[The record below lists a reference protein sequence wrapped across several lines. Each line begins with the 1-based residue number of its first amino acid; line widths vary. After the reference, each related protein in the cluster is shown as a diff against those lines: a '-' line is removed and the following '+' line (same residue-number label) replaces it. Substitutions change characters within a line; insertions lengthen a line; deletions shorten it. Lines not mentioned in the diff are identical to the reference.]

1 MKRMK
6 KTLIFCMSILTITFL
21 FIAAFESYA
30 NDKKLCEEWC
40 SQHKELC
47 QKCSDKAG
55 CGIGYQAIVTFK
67 SDKDP
72 WHACKGDETNKEACA
87 KWCNANKPKCVRC
100 ADHIGC
106 DIGYERLISFRGPG
120 GKDWHACG
128 KTEYKKGSEAAK
140 AECNNWC
147 NSNKPRC
154 AKCDTHVGCGL
165 GYKPIKSFGF
175 GDRGDNWF
183 ACEKR

>member
-1 MKRMK
+1 MR
-6 KTLIFCMSILTITFL
+6 KTLILCISLLTVTFL
-21 FIAAFESYA
+21 FVTAFDLYA
-30 NDKKLCEEWC
+30 DNKKLCNDWC
-40 SQHKELC
+40 NQNKELC
-47 QKCSDKAG
+47 QKCSDKTG
-55 CGIGYQAIVTFK
+55 CGIGYKSIVTFK
-67 SDKDP
+67 LDGSDH
-72 WHACKGDETNKEACA
+72 WNACKGDETNKEACE
-87 KWCNANKPKCVRC
+87 KWCNANKPQCVRC

-106 DIGYERLISFRGPG
+106 DPGYVRLISFRGPG

-147 NSNKPRC
+147 NANKPRC
-154 AKCDTHVGCGL
+154 AKCDTHVGCGR

-175 GDRGDNWF
+175 GDKGDNWF